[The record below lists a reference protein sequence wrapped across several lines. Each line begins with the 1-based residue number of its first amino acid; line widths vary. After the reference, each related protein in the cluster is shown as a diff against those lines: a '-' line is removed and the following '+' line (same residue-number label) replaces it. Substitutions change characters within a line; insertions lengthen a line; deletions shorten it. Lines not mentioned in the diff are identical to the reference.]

1 MLDALAQDAI
11 NRVQNQLNLVE
22 KGQFDAIA
30 DETFDR
36 KRPKLKVVK
45 RNPYFRRG
53 RDTKKV
59 DEYDEGESGSE
70 FPVKFK

>member
-1 MLDALAQDAI
+1 MEVAAEPRGNLLASRHTLRRQP
-11 NRVQNQLNLVE
+11 
-22 KGQFDAIA
+22 KG
-30 DETFDR
+30 
-36 KRPKLKVVK
+36 
-45 RNPYFRRG
+45 PYFRRG